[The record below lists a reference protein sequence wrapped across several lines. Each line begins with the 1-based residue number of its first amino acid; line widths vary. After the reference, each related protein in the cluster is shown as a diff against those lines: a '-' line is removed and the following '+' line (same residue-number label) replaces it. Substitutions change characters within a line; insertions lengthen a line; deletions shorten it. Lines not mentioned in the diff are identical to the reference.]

1 VAERGD
7 FRINFRGTCFLESEY
22 IENKVP
28 SQVSFTIILGH
39 PCEIL
44 TKQREENQMETTKYQ
59 KCNDRLPKIL
69 LNNFDRTIPSI
80 LGMA

>member
-22 IENKVP
+22 IENKLLP
-28 SQVSFTIILGH
+28 NQVSFTIILGH

-59 KCNDRLPKIL
+59 EWKNRSATTVFQKYH
-69 LNNFDRTIPSI
+69 
-80 LGMA
+80 

>member
-22 IENKVP
+22 IENKLLP

-59 KCNDRLPKIL
+59 KWKNRSATTVFQKYH
-69 LNNFDRTIPSI
+69 
-80 LGMA
+80 